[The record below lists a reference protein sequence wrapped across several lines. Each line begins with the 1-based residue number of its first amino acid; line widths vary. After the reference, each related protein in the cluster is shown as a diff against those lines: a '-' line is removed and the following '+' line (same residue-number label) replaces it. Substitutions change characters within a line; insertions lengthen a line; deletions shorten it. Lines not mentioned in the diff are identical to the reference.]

1 MIKIKFS
8 EENFIILREK
18 NRKIK
23 EINLGE
29 FLNSKIGY
37 YKNKFKDQIDEFIKN
52 LKKQKKTEFWNL
64 IKILTFQY

>member
-1 MIKIKFS
+1 MIKVKFS

-29 FLNSKIGY
+29 FLN
-37 YKNKFKDQIDEFIKN
+37 
-52 LKKQKKTEFWNL
+52 
-64 IKILTFQY
+64 